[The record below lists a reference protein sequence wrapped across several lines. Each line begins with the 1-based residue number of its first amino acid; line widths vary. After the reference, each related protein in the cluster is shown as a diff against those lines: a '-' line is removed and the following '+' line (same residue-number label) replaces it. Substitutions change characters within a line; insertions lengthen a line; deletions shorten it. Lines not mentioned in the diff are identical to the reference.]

1 MRTVIVSA
9 RMLSLVGTAVGEGVD
24 TTSSLGADV
33 GAYVGNDDGVFEG
46 VTTAA
51 QEHLP

>member
-1 MRTVIVSA
+1 
-9 RMLSLVGTAVGEGVD
+9 MLSLVGTAVGVGID